1 MSPAARRLLLA
12 GAARRRRFS
21 TDSAASDPSRP
32 SQQLPKGK
40 RWDAVVIGGGHN
52 GLVAAAY
59 LARAGRSVAVLER
72 RGILGGAAVSESD
85 LVPGF
90 RFSRCS
96 YLLSLLRPAIL
107 RDLELERHGLKLL
120 PRSPSSFTPCLD
132 GRYLLL
138 GPDAELNFS
147 EISKFSRK
155 DAEAYPRY
163 EEKLEQFCKLMD
175 FVIDSAPPELRQE
188 VHFSVVDR
196 MKHRVE
202 KSAFW
207 GHLFRHVMQQGQAN
221 MVEFFDLLL
230 SPASK
235 ILNTWFES
243 EILKA
248 TLATDAV
255 IGAMAGVHT
264 PSSGYVL
271 LHHVMGE
278 TGGQRG
284 VWARDFDPKCFLNW
298 YVEGGMGSVSSAISK
313 AALEAGVQIVTNAEV
328 SQVMVNKTSGMVKG
342 DLVPSSVL
350 PEDFLCA
357 IKAADY
363 SSATTKI
370 NVAVD
375 RLPQFQCCKDSNP
388 EGGPEHMGTIH
399 IGSESMEEIDLAYR
413 EAAGSISSKRPVIE
427 MTIPSVLDKTI
438 SPPGYDMLTPPDLER
453 EFGLTGGNIFHGA
466 MGLDSL
472 FPHEA
477 CQGMMQIFVKTLTGK
492 TITLEVESSDTID
505 NVKAKIQDKEG
516 IPPDQQRLIFAGKQ
530 LEDGRTLADYNIQK
544 ESTLHLVLRLR
555 GGMQIFVKTL
565 TGKTITLEVE
575 SSDTIDNVKAKIQD
589 KEGIPPDQQRLI
601 FAGKQLED
609 GRTLADYNIQK
620 ESTLHLVLR
629 LRGGMQIFVK
639 TLTGKTI
646 TLEVESS
653 DTIDNVKAKIQD
665 KEGIPPDQ
673 QRLIFAG
680 KQLEDGRTL
689 ADYNIQ
695 KESTLHLVLRLR
707 GGMQIFVKT
716 LTGKTITLE
725 VESSDTI
732 DNVKAK
738 IQDKEGI
745 PPDQQRLIFAGK
757 QLEDGRTL
765 ADYNIQKESTLHLVL
780 RLRGGMQIFV
790 KTLTGKTIT
799 LEVESSDTIDNVK
812 AKIQDKEGI
821 PPDQQRLIFAG
832 KQLEDGRTLADYNI
846 QKEST
851 LHLVLRLRGGQ

>member
-1 MSPAARRLLLA
+1 MAMPTLNCEWPSP
-12 GAARRRRFS
+12 
-21 TDSAASDPSRP
+21 T
-32 SQQLPKGK
+32 
-40 RWDAVVIGGGHN
+40 
-52 GLVAAAY
+52 AY
-59 LARAGRSVAVLER
+59 
-72 RGILGGAAVSESD
+72 
-85 LVPGF
+85 
-90 RFSRCS
+90 
-96 YLLSLLRPAIL
+96 
-107 RDLELERHGLKLL
+107 
-120 PRSPSSFTPCLD
+120 
-132 GRYLLL
+132 
-138 GPDAELNFS
+138 
-147 EISKFSRK
+147 
-155 DAEAYPRY
+155 
-163 EEKLEQFCKLMD
+163 
-175 FVIDSAPPELRQE
+175 
-188 VHFSVVDR
+188 
-196 MKHRVE
+196 
-202 KSAFW
+202 
-207 GHLFRHVMQQGQAN
+207 
-221 MVEFFDLLL
+221 
-230 SPASK
+230 
-235 ILNTWFES
+235 
-243 EILKA
+243 
-248 TLATDAV
+248 
-255 IGAMAGVHT
+255 GV
-264 PSSGYVL
+264 
-271 LHHVMGE
+271 
-278 TGGQRG
+278 
-284 VWARDFDPKCFLNW
+284 
-298 YVEGGMGSVSSAISK
+298 
-313 AALEAGVQIVTNAEV
+313 
-328 SQVMVNKTSGMVKG
+328 

-375 RLPQFQCCKDSNP
+375 RLPQFQYCKDSNP

-413 EAAGSISSKRPVIE
+413 EAAGGISSKRPVIE
-427 MTIPSVLDKTI
+427 MTIPSVLDKAI
-438 SPPGYDMLTPPDLER
+438 SPPGYDMLTPPDLEI

-472 FPHEA
+472 FLMRPAKGWSDYRTPVKGLYLCGSGAHPGGGVMDADLCEDLTARLSPLRWSLPTPLITPRPRSRTRRASPRPAAAHLRRQAARGRAHA
-477 CQGMMQIFVKTLTGK
+477 CRLQHP
-492 TITLEVESSDTID
+492 
-505 NVKAKIQDKEG
+505 EG
-516 IPPDQQRLIFAGKQ
+516 
-530 LEDGRTLADYNIQK
+530 EH
-544 ESTLHLVLRLR
+544 LHLVLRLR